1 MWYEVFTA
9 LALVLVIE
17 GLLPFISPNGY
28 RKAVIQLAQLNLK
41 NIRLI
46 GFISMLIGIL
56 ILYGIR

>member
-1 MWYEVFTA
+1 MWYEIFTA

-17 GLLPFISPNGY
+17 GLLPFISPAGY
-28 RKAVIQLAQLNLK
+28 RKTVMQLAQLNLK